1 MKRSAASP
9 RNKFGVPK
17 KMWNRWTESGREVFN
32 LVYESMVTNQN
43 VYIHPKSS
51 IRPRD
56 HWATTCW
63 NAAWTA
69 ADAASDITRR
79 QVIHIKLSIKDI
91 AKDIDKLMKD
101 VRRKRNAD
109 RSARA

>member
-32 LVYESMVTNQN
+32 TVFETMKRQDLFK
-43 VYIHPKSS
+43 HPGAPNLTSS
-51 IRPRD
+51 
-56 HWATTCW
+56 HWFTARW

-79 QVIHIKLSIKDI
+79 QIIHIKLSIKDI
-91 AKDIDKLMKD
+91 EKDISALMKD